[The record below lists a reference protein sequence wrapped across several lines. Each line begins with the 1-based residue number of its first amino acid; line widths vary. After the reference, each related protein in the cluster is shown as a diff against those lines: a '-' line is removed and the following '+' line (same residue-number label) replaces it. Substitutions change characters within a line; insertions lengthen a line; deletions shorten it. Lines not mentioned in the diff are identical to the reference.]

1 MTWKSTTSTHNDTSL
16 SSLSLN
22 SLCSQ
27 RSGFPDWR
35 SQRKNNPGFGRSASL
50 MLQLLLTSTEA
61 PWPKSTLS
69 HCSLVWKAGTQK
81 TGSIEGYFLG
91 GASVTLGSLYAP
103 ETQICQLEARNGPC
117 LGIETMFC
125 GQSLEWTIPFSPCFL
140 LRTGPGRLIKVQPL
154 TAAIGVTQDTQG
166 YLEQELCLACQQQST
181 SLKWTFF
188 PCNIPPQVPFL
199 CLLIVTEWFST
210 PRMKFFCLYNH
221 LFLLNSLQALGA
233 KVSQKGPSYL
243 YFFYVCLQ
251 SLIQWFLD
259 FFVRRK
265 DGVSS

>member
-1 MTWKSTTSTHNDTSL
+1 MTLKKPTVQSGVCTSRSLCEKSEAHTIPFLFTSL

-35 SQRKNNPGFGRSASL
+35 SQRKNNPGFGRSAGL

-81 TGSIEGYFLG
+81 TRSTEGYFLG

-125 GQSLEWTIPFSPCFL
+125 GQSLE
-140 LRTGPGRLIKVQPL
+140 
-154 TAAIGVTQDTQG
+154 
-166 YLEQELCLACQQQST
+166 
-181 SLKWTFF
+181 
-188 PCNIPPQVPFL
+188 
-199 CLLIVTEWFST
+199 
-210 PRMKFFCLYNH
+210 
-221 LFLLNSLQALGA
+221 
-233 KVSQKGPSYL
+233 
-243 YFFYVCLQ
+243 
-251 SLIQWFLD
+251 
-259 FFVRRK
+259 
-265 DGVSS
+265 